1 MKSISLDTSWIHN
14 TGKMREELKLLHE
27 ESASLAPVGVSPFWA
42 HWKVLDQKKTR
53 FMDQINRAPRS
64 STSLVDAA
72 HIRKCFKRWEQ
83 IWGALLRMN
92 SSTKNLINSY
102 LASHKVGK
110 PHNSV
115 SGYCKKK
122 FWLSCFF
129 QRKLS
134 SVPSNMA
141 AYISRGKGMTVN
153 SPASQ
158 RHIMSGGENKEC
170 NVSGLLMIS
179 EVWRHILDWFLW
191 CNLDVKRLRFDKV
204 VRGKP

>member
-14 TGKMREELKLLHE
+14 TGKMREELKRLHE
-27 ESASLAPVGVSPFWA
+27 ELASLAPVGVSPFWA
-42 HWKVLDQKKTR
+42 HWKVLDPKKTTKNG

-64 STSLVDAA
+64 STSLIDAA
-72 HIRKCFKRWEQ
+72 HMCKCFKRWEQ

-92 SSTKNLINSY
+92 SSTKNLINGY

-115 SGYCKKK
+115 SGYCKNKVLIK
-122 FWLSCFF
+122 YFFF

-191 CNLDVKRLRFDKV
+191 CN
-204 VRGKP
+204 